1 MRSPESNPP
10 QTRNPLRAL
19 TGLRFVTAFWVVLFH
34 FFHPAKL
41 GITIPA
47 SADGILASGPCGV
60 GLFFALSGF
69 VLSYVHGDIDPADPV
84 AKRNFWA
91 ARFARIYP
99 IHIVGFVLA
108 TPFVILRRLMRPFG
122 LVELGKT
129 VVTAGAS
136 LTLTQAWVWPISRS
150 WNGLGWTLSNE
161 VFFYL
166 VFPWIAARVRT
177 LREPELVAL
186 AALMWVWAMMPPAVW
201 YFVPSLPRFFV
212 FDFPL
217 FQLPTFVAGV
227 AAGFLFLR
235 RKMSGLKASLCA
247 VSGLAI
253 ILAVAAVGQSTPLGF
268 LHNGLLI
275 PGFCLLL
282 YGLACNGWPA
292 PLLSGRLMQLL
303 GDASYSIYV
312 LQLIVWW
319 FSLAIVTGFA
329 RIDYTS
335 AIYTNVM
342 AHSWWFLI
350 VNSAILIALS
360 ILLFKY
366 VETRARAYLRA
377 RLSSPRPDAPSY
389 APGPL
394 RRADAATS

>member
-1 MRSPESNPP
+1 M
-10 QTRNPLRAL
+10 
-19 TGLRFVTAFWVVLFH
+19 
-34 FFHPAKL
+34 
-41 GITIPA
+41 
-47 SADGILASGPCGV
+47 
-60 GLFFALSGF
+60 
-69 VLSYVHGDIDPADPV
+69 
-84 AKRNFWA
+84 
-91 ARFARIYP
+91 
-99 IHIVGFVLA
+99 A
-108 TPFVILRRLMRPFG
+108 TPFAILRRLTSPFG
-122 LVELGKT
+122 LVAVAKT
-129 VVTAGAS
+129 AVTAAAS
-136 LTLTQAWVWPISRS
+136 LTLTQAWFWPISRS

-166 VFPWIAARVRT
+166 IFPWIAAKVRT
-177 LREPELVAL
+177 LRAAELVAL
-186 AALMWVWAMMPPAVW
+186 AALMWGCAMLPPAVF
-201 YFVPSLPRFFV
+201 YFVPSLPRWFV

-235 RKMSGLKASLCA
+235 RKMSGPPASLCA

-253 ILAVAAVGQSTPLGF
+253 ILALAAIGKSIPLGF

-312 LQLIVWW
+312 LQLCVWW
-319 FSLAIVTGFA
+319 YSLGVVTGFE
-329 RIDYTS
+329 RIDYTV
-335 AIYTNVM
+335 AIYSGVM
-342 AHSWWFLI
+342 AGSWWFLI
-350 VNSAILIALS
+350 VNTAILIALS

-366 VETRARAYLRA
+366 VETPARTYLRA
-377 RLSSPRPDAPSY
+377 RLSSPRRDAPSY
-389 APGPL
+389 APDPL